1 MRLRAL
7 LVCLCLFAAG
17 AHAQLRNI
25 PEQAKDGAISHL
37 QDMIVAIDGVA
48 VRLAP
53 GVLIRDPDNRLL
65 LPTAIPA
72 GAQIKYLLDA
82 EGLVRQVWILTP
94 DEAKQAAAKNEA
106 VNK

>member
-48 VRLAP
+48 ARLAP
-53 GVLIRDPDNRLL
+53 GVQIRDQGNRLV

-72 GAQIKYLLDA
+72 GAQIKYLVD
-82 EGLVRQVWILTP
+82 EQGLVRQVWILTP
-94 DEAKQAAAKNEA
+94 EEAKRPQ
-106 VNK
+106 